1 MSGNDF
7 FYTLTNTNTLII
19 MSSLKC
25 SMLFN
30 DGCTN
35 GDAAASIHLNW
46 LSNLMALKKDTFSN
60 IKKISREVFIFSSRR
75 GAYLFEAMASVK
87 ELLPS

>member
-30 DGCTN
+30 DGCIN

-60 IKKISREVFIFSSRR
+60 IKKKFAGRCSSSVPEGGHIPLRR
-75 GAYLFEAMASVK
+75 W
-87 ELLPS
+87 PR